1 MADPARRA
9 GTEHALY
16 SQASYLFYVLAWGYL
31 FRERVPNPDKPGS
44 LLRRWRLTSWQWAAV
59 GVLLVAVCLAQ
70 AREGVSVE
78 VRDTARYPWWG
89 VPLLIAQTLLLA
101 LSGAFTEV
109 RGGGGPGTW
118 DEAGGPDESRPCF
131 PARSTCTRSSY
142 LWVRGCGGGEDPFR
156 TPCAPS
162 FLTRTLLALPP
173 PLRRHGL
180 EPAEYVPVQLHGGV
194 RRGSG
199 GGSSRPGLVA
209 SRGRCLAARIRRP
222 SHSAGAGPL
231 RLPGS
236 AHGAGAEA
244 AK

>member
-1 MADPARRA
+1 MSRVPAKRACPSSIPSPEASSRPASWQPRVRGAGGGARRLADPARRA

-109 RGGGGPGTW
+109 RGGGSW

-142 LWVRGCGGGEDPFR
+142 LWV
-156 TPCAPS
+156 
-162 FLTRTLLALPP
+162 
-173 PLRRHGL
+173 
-180 EPAEYVPVQLHGGV
+180 
-194 RRGSG
+194 
-199 GGSSRPGLVA
+199 
-209 SRGRCLAARIRRP
+209 
-222 SHSAGAGPL
+222 
-231 RLPGS
+231 
-236 AHGAGAEA
+236 
-244 AK
+244 